1 MRRLLVSIIA
11 LSLFYQVFGYFIV
24 FNVNALM
31 CKKEMKR
38 SIKAG
43 LKENEMLVFLFSTK
57 EFTNLSWLNK
67 KEFVIENTMYDVV
80 KTSPIG
86 KDSIKV
92 YCIND
97 KKETELFA
105 NLSNQIDQNSDLT
118 ASGKPISKV
127 LLKLLKIKG
136 LLTKEENCVL
146 FTALEIPYIKHNS
159 PIVTQISNV
168 KTPPPRRTC

>member
-1 MRRLLVSIIA
+1 M
-11 LSLFYQVFGYFIV
+11 

-57 EFTNLSWLNK
+57 EYTNLSWLNK

-92 YCIND
+92 HCIND

-118 ASGKPISKV
+118 TSGKPISKV
-127 LLKLLKIKG
+127 LMKLLKIEG
-136 LLTKEENCVL
+136 LLTKEESCVL
-146 FTALEIPYIKHNS
+146 FAELEIPYIKHNS
-159 PIVTQISNV
+159 QIVTQISNV
-168 KTPPPRRTC
+168 KTPPPRLTC